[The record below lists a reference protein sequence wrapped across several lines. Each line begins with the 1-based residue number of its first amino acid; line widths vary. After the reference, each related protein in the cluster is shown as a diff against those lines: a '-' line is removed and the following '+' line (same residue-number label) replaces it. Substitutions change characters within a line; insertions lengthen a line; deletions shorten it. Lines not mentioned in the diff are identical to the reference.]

1 MKGATVA
8 RTIPHRELR
17 NNSSKILE
25 EVRRGETIHI
35 TNHGEVVA
43 TLIPPQTQYPPLT
56 YRPARR
62 PGQWADFEVPPPA
75 PGGLTSSEILDDL
88 RGDR

>member
-1 MKGATVA
+1 MA

-17 NNSSKILE
+17 NNSSRILE

-35 TNHGEVVA
+35 TNHGEIVA
-43 TLIPPQTQYPPLT
+43 TLIPPPSVPPLT
-56 YRPARR
+56 IVRPARH
-62 PGQWADFEVPPPA
+62 PGGWADFELPPPA
-75 PGGLTSSEILDDL
+75 PGGLTSAEILDDL